1 MIKFKRLLQ
10 FLWHYWKHLL
20 KFCLCISV
28 IFNVAFLWYTKVT
41 LLLHSILIVC
51 MASLINGERTPFGI
65 FIFKFLEYVIPGC
78 YLKEN
83 VIEKKKLMLKDSKN
97 WRKRFHM
104 VLKYFNN
111 KVTVK
116 WAFLGH
122 FFPCGIILEKL
133 LLLMLSIILSSEW
146 LSVILW

>member
-1 MIKFKRLLQ
+1 MVAHKLLPVLYFTFVFEQDFIYCVLFNFIWWKFLSVLLSMIKFKRLLQ

-83 VIEKKKLMLKDSKN
+83 VIEKKKID
-97 WRKRFHM
+97 
-104 VLKYFNN
+104 VE
-111 KVTVK
+111 
-116 WAFLGH
+116 G
-122 FFPCGIILEKL
+122 
-133 LLLMLSIILSSEW
+133 
-146 LSVILW
+146 